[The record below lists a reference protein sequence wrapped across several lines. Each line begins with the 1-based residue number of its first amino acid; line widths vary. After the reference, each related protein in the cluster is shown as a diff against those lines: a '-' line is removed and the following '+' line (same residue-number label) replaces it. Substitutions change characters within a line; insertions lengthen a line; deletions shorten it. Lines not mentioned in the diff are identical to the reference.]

1 MSEPEIGVVRVGV
14 QVRDDVV
21 VIADQE
27 EGSPAI
33 EQAIEAVLEQVYGQ
47 NPDAPRVV
55 LYRDHAGTYDG
66 VAVDDEGHFQNF
78 YPIRTTDADHAIAV
92 ARAFI
97 VEAPARF
104 H

>member
-1 MSEPEIGVVRVGV
+1 MSETDFGTVRVGV

-21 VIADQE
+21 VIADQDDE
-27 EGSPAI
+27 NPSI
-33 EQAIEAVLEQVYGQ
+33 TSAIEAVLEQVYEQ

-55 LYRDHAGTYDG
+55 LYRDSAGTYDG

-78 YPIRTTDADHAIAV
+78 YPIRTTDADHAVEV

-97 VEAPARF
+97 IEAPERF

>member
-1 MSEPEIGVVRVGV
+1 MSETDFGTVRVGV

-21 VIADQE
+21 VIADQDDDNP
-27 EGSPAI
+27 SIAS
-33 EQAIEAVLEQVYGQ
+33 AIEAVLEQVYEQ

-55 LYRDHAGTYDG
+55 LYRDAAGTYDG

-78 YPIRTTDADHAIAV
+78 YPIRTTDADHAVEV

-97 VEAPARF
+97 VEAPDRF